1 MRVILDTNIWVSTL
15 ISKDFEWID
24 GLFVSEDVEL
34 VFSERLLTE
43 FLQVAQRPKLKKFI
57 SDARLTR
64 VIELLD
70 TYAAVVTTTST
81 IDQCRDPDD
90 NFLLELA
97 VDAPADL
104 LVTGDND
111 LLSLKA
117 IGSCRIITITEL
129 KEMVKEG

>member
-1 MRVILDTNIWVSTL
+1 MRVILDTNIWVSAL

-24 GLFVSEDVEL
+24 GLFISGDVEL

-43 FLQVAQRPKLKKFI
+43 FLHVARRPKLKKFI
-57 SDARLTR
+57 SETRLTR

-70 TYAAVVTTTST
+70 TYASVAGTTST
-81 IDQCRDPDD
+81 IELCRDPDD

-97 VDAPADL
+97 VDASADL

-117 IGSCRIITITEL
+117 IGNCRIITIAEL
-129 KEMVKEG
+129 KGMVKGR